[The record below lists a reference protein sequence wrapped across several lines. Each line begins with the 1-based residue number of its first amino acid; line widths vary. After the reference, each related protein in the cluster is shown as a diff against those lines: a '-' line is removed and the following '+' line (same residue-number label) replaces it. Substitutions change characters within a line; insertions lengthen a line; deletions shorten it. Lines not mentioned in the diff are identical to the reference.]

1 MGRIESRFTELRNRG
16 ESALIP
22 FLTAG
27 DPSLPATEALV
38 LAMAEAGADLIEV
51 GVPFSDPTAEGPTI
65 QRSSERALSSGTTLR
80 GVLKLIKNLRP
91 KIEQPLVL
99 MGYANVFL
107 AMGERNFA
115 EAAKEVGVDGVIT
128 VDLPPEEGA
137 LFFDSLIEHEIDPIL
152 LASPTT
158 SESRMAMLVEKTR
171 GFLYYVSLTGVTG
184 ARKEIAA
191 GLEEAVSKIRKISE
205 VPICVGF
212 GISTPEQVAEIGRF
226 EPWFPCPNSSRSSS
240 ALCAETLEEHP
251 RLIPGFFQAARI
263 VDDDVGH
270 ALLALDWQ
278 LRADP
283 LECRFAVAAVSV
295 HQPLDLQLLWHVD

>member
-226 EPWFPCPNSSRSSS
+226 ADGAVVGS
-240 ALCAETLEEHP
+240 ALVDLIEAAET
-251 RLIPGFFQAARI
+251 PG
-263 VDDDVGH
+263 
-270 ALLALDWQ
+270 
-278 LRADP
+278 P
-283 LECRFAVAAVSV
+283 AVVSV
-295 HQPLDLQLLWHVD
+295 SEFVAKLKRALR

>member
-1 MGRIESRFTELRNRG
+1 MGRIGSRFSDLRERG
-16 ESALIP
+16 ECALIP

-27 DPSLPATEALV
+27 DPSLPTTEALV
-38 LAMAEAGADLIEV
+38 SAMAEAGADLIEI

-91 KIEQPLVL
+91 KIETPLVL

-128 VDLPPEEGA
+128 VDLPPEEGG
-137 LFFDSLIEHEIDPIL
+137 LFFDSLIECEIDPIL

-205 VPICVGF
+205 IPVCVGF
-212 GISTPEQVAEIGRF
+212 GISTPEQVAEVGRF
-226 EPWFPCPNSSRSSS
+226 ADGAVVGS
-240 ALCAETLEEHP
+240 AMVDLIEAAET
-251 RLIPGFFQAARI
+251 PGPA
-263 VDDDVGH
+263 VDSVSEFVAKLKR
-270 ALLALDWQ
+270 AL
-278 LRADP
+278 R
-283 LECRFAVAAVSV
+283 
-295 HQPLDLQLLWHVD
+295 

>member
-1 MGRIESRFTELRNRG
+1 MGRIESRFSELRTRG
-16 ESALIP
+16 ERALIP
-22 FLTAG
+22 FVTAG
-27 DPSLPATEALV
+27 DPNLPTTEALL
-38 LAMAEAGADLIEV
+38 LAIAEAGADLIEI

-80 GVLKLIKNLRP
+80 GVLKLVKNLRP
-91 KIEQPLVL
+91 KIDQPLVL

-128 VDLPPEEGA
+128 VDLPPEEGG
-137 LFFDSLIEHEIDPIL
+137 LFFDSLIECEIDPIL

-158 SESRMAMLVEKTR
+158 PESRMAMLVEKTR

-205 VPICVGF
+205 IPVCVGF
-212 GISTPEQVAEIGRF
+212 GLSTPEQVAEVGRF
-226 EPWFPCPNSSRSSS
+226 ADGAVVGS
-240 ALCAETLEEHP
+240 ALVDLIEAAET
-251 RLIPGFFQAARI
+251 PG
-263 VDDDVGH
+263 
-270 ALLALDWQ
+270 
-278 LRADP
+278 P
-283 LECRFAVAAVSV
+283 AVASVSEFV
-295 HQPLDLQLLWHVD
+295 AKLKRALG

>member
-1 MGRIESRFTELRNRG
+1 MGRIETRFSELRERG
-16 ESALIP
+16 ECALIP

-27 DPSLPATEALV
+27 DPNLPTTEALV
-38 LAMAEAGADLIEV
+38 LAMAEAGADLIEI

-115 EAAKEVGVDGVIT
+115 AAAKEVGVDGVIT
-128 VDLPPEEGA
+128 VDLPPEEGE
-137 LFFDSLIEHEIDPIL
+137 LFLDSLIECEIDPIL

-205 VPICVGF
+205 IPVSVGF

-226 EPWFPCPNSSRSSS
+226 ADGAVVGS
-240 ALCAETLEEHP
+240 ALIDLIEAAET
-251 RLIPGFFQAARI
+251 PG
-263 VDDDVGH
+263 
-270 ALLALDWQ
+270 
-278 LRADP
+278 P
-283 LECRFAVAAVSV
+283 AVASVSEFV
-295 HQPLDLQLLWHVD
+295 AKLKRALR

>member
-1 MGRIESRFTELRNRG
+1 MGRIETRFSELRERG
-16 ESALIP
+16 ECALIP

-27 DPSLPATEALV
+27 DPNLPATEALV
-38 LAMAEAGADLIEV
+38 LAMAEAGADLIEI

-115 EAAKEVGVDGVIT
+115 AAAKEVGVDGVIT
-128 VDLPPEEGA
+128 VDLPPEEGE
-137 LFFDSLIEHEIDPIL
+137 LFLDSLIECEIDPIL

-205 VPICVGF
+205 IPVSVGF

-226 EPWFPCPNSSRSSS
+226 ADGAVVGS
-240 ALCAETLEEHP
+240 ALVDLIEAAET
-251 RLIPGFFQAARI
+251 PG
-263 VDDDVGH
+263 
-270 ALLALDWQ
+270 
-278 LRADP
+278 P
-283 LECRFAVAAVSV
+283 AVASVSEFV
-295 HQPLDLQLLWHVD
+295 AKLKRALR